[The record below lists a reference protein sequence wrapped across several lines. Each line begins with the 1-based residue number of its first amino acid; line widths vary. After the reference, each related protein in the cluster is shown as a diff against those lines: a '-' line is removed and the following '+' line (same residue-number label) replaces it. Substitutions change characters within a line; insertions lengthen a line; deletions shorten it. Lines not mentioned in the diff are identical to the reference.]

1 MPTKRRLYA
10 ISGLLTGAT
19 VWGVVWYPFRLLD
32 GMGVNGIASTVIVF
46 VIALCVGLIAY
57 RHALR
62 EINPSAAGLIWMGL
76 AAGWTNLAYVVAVI
90 HGEVVRVMLLFY
102 LAPLWTVF
110 FARYFLDER
119 LNKAAILVMALAL
132 SGALVMLWHPD
143 LGKPWPKNGAEWIG
157 ITAGIGFA
165 LTNVL
170 TRRAAQCS
178 VQLKALAVWSGV
190 VVVALVW
197 ALIDPPQWQAV
208 AQLDISGFGLLFLVG
223 LVIVIATA
231 AMQYGLTHTPANQ
244 AIVILL
250 FELVVVAV
258 SSYYWAQETLSAQEW
273 VGGAMI
279 VAASIF
285 SGMMEKEKTVTH
297 ENHTTTA

>member
-1 MPTKRRLYA
+1 MPTNRSLYA

-32 GMGVNGIASTVIVF
+32 GMGVNGIASTLIVF
-46 VIALCVGLIAY
+46 AIALSIGLIAY

-62 EINPSAAGLIWMGL
+62 EINPSAARLIWIGL

-132 SGALVMLWHPD
+132 SGAVVMLWHPE
-143 LGKPWPKNGAEWIG
+143 LGKPWPKSGAEWIA
-157 ITAGIGFA
+157 ITAGIAFA

-170 TRRAAQCS
+170 TRQAAQFS

-190 VVVALVW
+190 VGVALIW
-197 ALIDPPQWQAV
+197 ALIEPPQWQAV
-208 AQLDISGFGLLFLVG
+208 AQLEVAGYGLLFLVG
-223 LVIVIATA
+223 LVIFIATA

-258 SSYYWAQETLSAQEW
+258 SSYYLAHETLSLQEW
-273 VGGAMI
+273 IGGAMI

-285 SGMMEKEKTVTH
+285 SGMLEKEKS
-297 ENHTTTA
+297 AGA

>member
-1 MPTKRRLYA
+1 MPTNRSLA

-32 GMGVNGIASTVIVF
+32 DMGVNGVASTLIVF
-46 VIALCVGLIAY
+46 VIALSLGLMVY

-62 EINPSAAGLIWMGL
+62 EINAGAAGLVWIGL

-90 HGEVVRVMLLFY
+90 NGEVVRVMLLFY

-119 LNKAAILVMALAL
+119 LNKTAMLVMALAL
-132 SGALVMLWHPD
+132 SGAVVMLWHPD
-143 LGKPWPKNGAEWIG
+143 LGKPWPKNSAEWFG
-157 ITAGIGFA
+157 ISAGMAFA

-170 TRRAAQCS
+170 TRQAVQFS

-190 VVVALVW
+190 VGVALIW
-197 ALIDPPQWQAV
+197 ALIEPPQWSMV
-208 AQLDISGFGLLFLVG
+208 AQLEWTGIGLLVLIGV
-223 LVIVIATA
+223 VIFIATV

-258 SSYYWAQETLSAQEW
+258 SSYYLADETLSLQEW
-273 VGGAMI
+273 IGGAMI
-279 VAASIF
+279 IAASIF
-285 SGMMEKEKTVTH
+285 SSFLAPKKMER
-297 ENHTTTA
+297 A

>member
-1 MPTKRRLYA
+1 MPTNRSLYA

-32 GMGVNGIASTVIVF
+32 GMGVNGIASTLIVF
-46 VIALCVGLIAY
+46 AVALSIGLIAY

-62 EINPSAAGLIWMGL
+62 EINPSAARLIWIGL

-110 FARYFLDER
+110 FARYFLDEC
-119 LNKAAILVMALAL
+119 LNKAALLVMALAL
-132 SGALVMLWHPD
+132 SGAVVMLWHPE
-143 LGKPWPKNGAEWIG
+143 LGKPWPKNSAEWIA
-157 ITAGIGFA
+157 ITAGIAFA

-170 TRRAAQCS
+170 TRQAAQFS

-190 VVVALVW
+190 VGVALIW
-197 ALIDPPQWQAV
+197 ALIEPPQWQKV
-208 AQLDISGFGLLFLVG
+208 AQLEVAGFGLLFLVG
-223 LVIVIATA
+223 LVIFIATA

-258 SSYYWAQETLSAQEW
+258 SSYYLAHETLSLQEW

-285 SGMMEKEKTVTH
+285 SGMLEAEKS
-297 ENHTTTA
+297 ARA

>member
-1 MPTKRRLYA
+1 MPTNRRLYA
-10 ISGLLTGAT
+10 LSGLLTGAT

-32 GMGVNGIASTVIVF
+32 GMGVNGVTSTLVVF
-46 VIALCVGLIAY
+46 MIALCIGLIAY
-57 RHALR
+57 RSALR
-62 EINPSAAGLIWMGL
+62 EINPRAAVLIWMGL

-110 FARYFLDER
+110 FARYFLNER
-119 LNKAAILVMALAL
+119 LNTGAILVMALAL

-143 LGKPWPKNGAEWIG
+143 LGMPWPNNSAEWIA
-157 ITAGIGFA
+157 ISAGIGFA

-170 TRRAAQCS
+170 TRKAAQCS

-190 VVVALVW
+190 VVVALFW
-197 ALIDPPQWQAV
+197 ALFDPPQWHAV
-208 AQLDISGFGLLFLVG
+208 TSLSGAGLGLLLLIGLALV
-223 LVIVIATA
+223 LATA

-250 FELVVVAV
+250 FELLVVAV
-258 SSYYWAQETLSAQEW
+258 SSYYLADEALSAQEW
-273 VGGAMI
+273 IGGAMI

-285 SGMMEKEKTVTH
+285 SSFTEKNNKAHV
-297 ENHTTTA
+297 

>member
-1 MPTKRRLYA
+1 MSTNRRLYA

-32 GMGVNGIASTVIVF
+32 GMGVNGIASTLLVF
-46 VIALCVGLIAY
+46 VIALSIGLVAY

-62 EINPSAAGLIWMGL
+62 ELSPSATRLIWIGL

-119 LNKAAILVMALAL
+119 LNKTALMVMALAL
-132 SGALVMLWHPD
+132 AGAMVMLWHPD
-143 LGKPWPKNGAEWIG
+143 KGMPWPNNSAEWIA
-157 ITAGIGFA
+157 ITAGMAFA

-170 TRRAAQCS
+170 TRQAAQFS

-190 VVVALVW
+190 VLVALAW
-197 ALIDPPQWQAV
+197 ALINPPQWGNLLQIGACGV
-208 AQLDISGFGLLFLVG
+208 GMLLGLG
-223 LVIVIATA
+223 LIIVIATA

-250 FELVVVAV
+250 FELVVVAIT
-258 SSYYWAQETLSAQEW
+258 SYYLAHETLSQQEW
-273 VGGAMI
+273 IGGAMI

-285 SGMMEKEKTVTH
+285 SGRIEARKSVD
-297 ENHTTTA
+297 A